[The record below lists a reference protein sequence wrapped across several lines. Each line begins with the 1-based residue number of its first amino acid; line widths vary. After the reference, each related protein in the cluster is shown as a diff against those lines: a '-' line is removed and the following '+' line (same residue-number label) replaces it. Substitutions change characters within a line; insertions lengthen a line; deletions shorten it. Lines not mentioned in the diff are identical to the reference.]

1 MPTLR
6 IELSHMKQ
14 TMLVAIHEHK
24 DNIVA
29 EAVRQVEAMV
39 SEDGFK
45 AEMARMIRQEL
56 DSVMREKVRDVVR
69 KVLAK
74 REAELE
80 AVVSDRLLE
89 LMREDQVRDVMEG

>member
-14 TMLVAIHEHK
+14 TMLVAIQEHK

-45 AEMARMIRQEL
+45 AEMARLIRQEL
-56 DSVMREKVRDVVR
+56 SSVMREKVRDIVR
-69 KVLAK
+69 KVLSK

-80 AVVSDRLLE
+80 AVVAERLLE
-89 LMREDQVRDVMEG
+89 LMREDRVRDLMEG